1 MGERESRLPNEEN
14 ETMMMTFHSRRRVE
28 SYKTDR
34 WDTRENT
41 KAIDIF
47 LISFCWLTFHTN
59 DTDTLFSLLA
69 SCLFLN
75 SLICF
80 VFRVCLSVQLLL
92 FLFFRGKCSCALH
105 FGTHINNNCWSR
117 YIYIYTKQTDGEDT
131 SWNKRKIK
139 NNDGW
144 ISSWIW
150 FALSAAPLDIRIGW
164 VTAAL
169 QSSINDMPIIIK

>member
-14 ETMMMTFHSRRRVE
+14 ETMMMTFQSRRRVE

-34 WDTRENT
+34 WDTQENT

-80 VFRVCLSVQLLL
+80 VFRVCLSVQLLY
-92 FLFFRGKCSCALH
+92 FIFRGKCSCALH

-150 FALSAAPLDIRIGW
+150 FALSALRPWILESVGSQ
-164 VTAAL
+164 